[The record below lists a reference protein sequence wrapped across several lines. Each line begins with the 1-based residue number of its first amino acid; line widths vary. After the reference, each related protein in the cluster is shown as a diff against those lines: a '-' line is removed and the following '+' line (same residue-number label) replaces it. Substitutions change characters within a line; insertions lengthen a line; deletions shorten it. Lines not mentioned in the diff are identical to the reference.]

1 MEFLHD
7 AAEEEEEDEE
17 EDDDSSPLGEATA
30 AEAAGDVEDPELI
43 PAGGS

>member
-30 AEAAGDVEDPELI
+30 AEAAGDAEDPKLI